1 MKKAIPVLF
10 IFLIIAAIALIAF
23 PPRNQMQRAVEEFGF
38 QNVHLTGFAFLG
50 CSEQDAFR
58 QKWSGRNAAGKA
70 VNGVICGG
78 LAKGWTV
85 RLT

>member
-1 MKKAIPVLF
+1 MKRVFPAFFLLLVLSG
-10 IFLIIAAIALIAF
+10 IALLAF
-23 PPRNQMQRAVEEFGF
+23 PPREEMQRAVQDFGF
-38 QNVHLTGFAFLG
+38 RDVHLTGFAILG

-58 QKWSGRNAAGKA
+58 QKWSGRNAAGRP
-70 VNGVICGG
+70 VRGVVCGG